1 MPSLNKYV
9 IVMALLMALVG
20 CTQAPTMK
28 VYSLEVPQV
37 HSIATSPYKYKVVKV
52 AFPYSLREQISEKMN
67 FSYSNSDYGT
77 YLNSEW
83 SNNIGKLLQGTFI
96 DVLSTSKL
104 FKAVLADTSTLKA
117 NYRLESNIFTFEH
130 RVRDVHSYAVVSMQF
145 ALIDADTGKLVKSQR
160 FSYEEPTITTN
171 AKGYAEA
178 TNKVIIKLSQ
188 ALLKWIR
195 TS

>member
-1 MPSLNKYV
+1 MLSLNKYA
-9 IVMALLMALVG
+9 IVVALLIVLVG

-37 HSIATSPYKYKVVKV
+37 HSIHNSVYKNKVVKV
-52 AFPYSLREQISEKMN
+52 SFPYSLREKISEKMN
-67 FSYSNSDYGT
+67 FSYSDSDYGT
-77 YLNSEW
+77 YLNSKW

-117 NYRLESNIFTFEH
+117 NYRLESNIFSFEH
-130 RVRDVHSYAVVSMQF
+130 RVRNNQSYAVVSMQF

-160 FSYEEPTITTN
+160 FTYEEPTSTIN

-178 TNKVIIKLSQ
+178 TNRVIVKLSQ
-188 ALLKWIR
+188 SLLQWIR
-195 TS
+195 N

>member
-1 MPSLNKYV
+1 MSILNRYV
-9 IVMALLMALVG
+9 MMVSLMALVG

-28 VYSLEVPQV
+28 VYSLEVPNVQSV
-37 HSIATSPYKYKVVKV
+37 SVSPFKHKVVKV
-52 AFPYSLREQISEKMN
+52 SFPYSLREQISEKMN
-67 FSYSNSDYGT
+67 FSYSDSDYGT

-117 NYRLESNIFTFEH
+117 NYRLESNIFSFEH
-130 RVRDVHSYAVVSMQF
+130 RVRDKKSYSVVSMQF
-145 ALIDADTGKLVKSQR
+145 ALIDTDTGRLVKSQR
-160 FSYEEPTITTN
+160 FTYEEPTSTIN

-178 TNKVIIKLSQ
+178 TNRVIIKLSQ
-188 ALLKWIR
+188 ALLQWIR
-195 TS
+195 N

>member
-1 MPSLNKYV
+1 MPSLNKYA
-9 IVMALLMALVG
+9 IMALLIALVG

-28 VYSLEVPQV
+28 VYSFKVPKT
-37 HSIATSPYKYKVVKV
+37 HSVSTSPYKNKVVKV
-52 AFPYSLREQISEKMN
+52 SFPYSLREEISEKMN
-67 FSYSNSDYGT
+67 FSYSDSDYGT
-77 YLNSEW
+77 YLNSQW

-117 NYRLESNIFTFEH
+117 NYRLESNIFSFEH
-130 RVRDVHSYAVVSMQF
+130 RVRNNQSYAVVSMQF

-160 FSYEEPTITTN
+160 FTYEEPTSTIN

-178 TNKVIIKLSQ
+178 TNRVIVKLSQ
-188 ALLKWIR
+188 SLLQWIR
-195 TS
+195 N

>member
-1 MPSLNKYV
+1 MLSLNKYA
-9 IVMALLMALVG
+9 IVMALLIVFVG

-28 VYSLEVPQV
+28 VYSLEVPKT
-37 HSIATSPYKYKVVKV
+37 HSVSTSPYKNKVVKV
-52 AFPYSLREQISEKMN
+52 SFPYSLREEISEKMN
-67 FSYSNSDYGT
+67 FSYSDSDYGT
-77 YLNSEW
+77 YLNSKW

-117 NYRLESNIFTFEH
+117 NYRLESNIFSFEH
-130 RVRDVHSYAVVSMQF
+130 RVRKNQSYAVVSMQF

-160 FSYEEPTITTN
+160 FTYEEPTSTTN

-178 TNKVIIKLSQ
+178 TNRVIIKLSQ
-188 ALLKWIR
+188 SLLEWIR
-195 TS
+195 N

>member
-1 MPSLNKYV
+1 MNKYAIV
-9 IVMALLMALVG
+9 ITLLMALVG

-28 VYSLEVPQV
+28 VYSLEVPNI
-37 HSIATSPYKYKVVKV
+37 HSVSTSPYKQKVVKV
-52 AFPYSLREQISEKMN
+52 SFPYSLREQISEKMN
-67 FSYSNSDYGT
+67 FSYSDSDYGT

-117 NYRLESNIFTFEH
+117 SYRLESNIFTFEH
-130 RVRDVHSYAVVSMQF
+130 RVRNKQSYAVVSMQF
-145 ALIDADTGKLVKSQR
+145 ALIDADTGRLVKSQR
-160 FSYEEPTITTN
+160 FTYNEPTSTTD

-178 TNKVIIKLSQ
+178 TNRVIVKLSQ
-188 ALLKWIR
+188 NLLQWI
-195 TS
+195 

>member
-1 MPSLNKYV
+1 MLRLNKYV
-9 IVMALLMALVG
+9 IMALLIALVG

-28 VYSLEVPQV
+28 VYSLEVPKT
-37 HSIATSPYKYKVVKV
+37 HSVSTSPYKNKVVKV
-52 AFPYSLREQISEKMN
+52 SFPYSLREEISEKMN
-67 FSYSNSDYGT
+67 FSYSDSDYGT
-77 YLNSEW
+77 YLNSQW

-117 NYRLESNIFTFEH
+117 NYRLESNIFSFEH
-130 RVRDVHSYAVVSMQF
+130 RVRNNQSYAVVSMQF

-160 FSYEEPTITTN
+160 FTYEEPTSTTN

-178 TNKVIIKLSQ
+178 TNRVIIKLSQ
-188 ALLKWIR
+188 SLLEWIR
-195 TS
+195 N